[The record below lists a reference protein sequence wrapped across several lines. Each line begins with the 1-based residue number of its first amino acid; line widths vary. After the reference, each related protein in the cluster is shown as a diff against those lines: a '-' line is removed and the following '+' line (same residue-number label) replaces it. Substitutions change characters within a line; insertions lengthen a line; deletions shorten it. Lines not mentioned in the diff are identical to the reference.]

1 VKASPAHQRE
11 LLTLASLD
19 TRGAQLRHAL
29 ATLPQ
34 IARIQAMQARDNET
48 RRSLAERTGRLEDV
62 RTELGRIESDVSVVE
77 KRLTRDRDRLQTAS
91 AAKDIAALE
100 SEITSLVKRRGDLE
114 DIELTL
120 MERIEGIESEVAAAQ
135 AERDEVVASLGT
147 LAEERDAQAEKLRD
161 KQEALARDRADLVT
175 TLPEDLVELY
185 EKQRTRYGVGAALL
199 RGKVSEGSGVALT
212 ESDLSWIRASAP
224 DEVVL
229 CPDSGCILVR
239 GEESTLA

>member
-1 VKASPAHQRE
+1 MNATPADQRQ

-29 ATLPQ
+29 ATLPH
-34 IARIQAMQARDNET
+34 IAKIQAMQARDNST
-48 RRSLAERTGRLEDV
+48 RRALAEKVGRLEDV
-62 RTELGRIESDVSVVE
+62 RTELGRIESDVTVVE
-77 KRLTRDRDRLQTAS
+77 KRLARDRDRLQTAS
-91 AAKDIAALE
+91 SAKDIVALE
-100 SEITSLVKRRGDLE
+100 GEITSLVKRRGDLE

-120 MERIEGIESEVAAAQ
+120 MERIEGIEGEVAAAQ
-135 AERDEVVASLGT
+135 AERDEVVAALAA

-161 KQEALARDRADLVT
+161 KQDALARDRASLVT

-185 EKQRTRYGVGAALL
+185 EKQRARYGVGAALL
-199 RGKVSEGSGVALT
+199 RGKVSEGSGVTLT
-212 ESDLSWIRASAP
+212 ESDLSWIRATAP

>member
-1 VKASPAHQRE
+1 MKASPAHQRE

-48 RRSLAERTGRLEDV
+48 RRALAERAGRLEDV
-62 RTELGRIESDVSVVE
+62 RTELGRIESDVGVVE

-120 MERIEGIESEVAAAQ
+120 MERIEGIEAEVAAAQ
-135 AERDEVVASLGT
+135 AERDEVVASLTT
-147 LAEERDAQAEKLRD
+147 LAEERIAQAEKLRD
-161 KQEALARDRADLVT
+161 KQEALARDRAGLVT

-185 EKQRTRYGVGAALL
+185 EKQRIRYGVGAALL

>member
-19 TRGAQLRHAL
+19 TRGAQLRHAIK
-29 ATLPQ
+29 TLPQ

-48 RRSLAERTGRLEDV
+48 RRTLAEGAGRLEDV
-62 RTELGRIESDVSVVE
+62 RTELGRIESDVTVVE
-77 KRLTRDRDRLQTAS
+77 KRLARDRDRLQTAS
-91 AAKDIAALE
+91 SAKDIAALE
-100 SEITSLVKRRGDLE
+100 GEITSLVKRRGDLE
-114 DIELTL
+114 DIQLTL
-120 MERIEGIESEVAAAQ
+120 MERIEGIEAEVAVAQ
-135 AERDEVVASLGT
+135 GERDEVVASLGT

-161 KQEALARDRADLVT
+161 KQEALARDRASLVT
-175 TLPEDLVELY
+175 TLPEELVDLY
-185 EKQRTRYGVGAALL
+185 EKQRSRYGVGAALL

>member
-1 VKASPAHQRE
+1 MKASPAHQRE

-77 KRLTRDRDRLQTAS
+77 KRLIRDRDRLQTAS

-161 KQEALARDRADLVT
+161 KQEALVRDRADLVT

-185 EKQRTRYGVGAALL
+185 EKQRARYGVGAALL

>member
-1 VKASPAHQRE
+1 MKASPAHQRE

-147 LAEERDAQAEKLRD
+147 LPEERDAQAEKLRD

-185 EKQRTRYGVGAALL
+185 EKQRARYGVGAALL

>member
-1 VKASPAHQRE
+1 MKASPAHQRE

-48 RRSLAERTGRLEDV
+48 RRGLAERTGRLEDV

-100 SEITSLVKRRGDLE
+100 SEISSLVKRRGDLE

-120 MERIEGIESEVAAAQ
+120 MERIEGIEAEVAAAR
-135 AERDEVVASLGT
+135 AERDEVIASLTT

-185 EKQRTRYGVGAALL
+185 DKQRARYGVGAALL

>member
-1 VKASPAHQRE
+1 MKASPAHQRE

-48 RRSLAERTGRLEDV
+48 RRGLAERTGRLEDV

-100 SEITSLVKRRGDLE
+100 SEISSLVKRRGDLE

-120 MERIEGIESEVAAAQ
+120 MERIEGIEAEVAAART
-135 AERDEVVASLGT
+135 ERDEVVASLTT

-185 EKQRTRYGVGAALL
+185 DKQRARYGVGAALL

>member
-1 VKASPAHQRE
+1 MKASPAHQRE

-120 MERIEGIESEVAAAQ
+120 MERIEGIESEVAAAR

-161 KQEALARDRADLVT
+161 KQEALGRDRADLVT

-185 EKQRTRYGVGAALL
+185 EKQRARYGVGAALV

>member
-1 VKASPAHQRE
+1 M
-11 LLTLASLD
+11 TLASLD

-48 RRSLAERTGRLEDV
+48 RRALAERAGRLEDV
-62 RTELGRIESDVSVVE
+62 RTELGRIESDVGVVE

-120 MERIEGIESEVAAAQ
+120 MERIEGIEAEVAAAQ
-135 AERDEVVASLGT
+135 AERDEVVASLTT
-147 LAEERDAQAEKLRD
+147 LAEERIAQAEKLRD
-161 KQEALARDRADLVT
+161 KQEALARDRAGLVT

-185 EKQRTRYGVGAALL
+185 EKQRIRYGVGAALL

>member
-1 VKASPAHQRE
+1 MKASPAHQRE

-135 AERDEVVASLGT
+135 VERDEVVASLGT

-185 EKQRTRYGVGAALL
+185 EKQRARYGVGAALL

>member
-1 VKASPAHQRE
+1 MKASPAHQRE

-62 RTELGRIESDVSVVE
+62 RTELGRIESDVGVVE

-185 EKQRTRYGVGAALL
+185 EKQRARYGVGAALL

>member
-77 KRLTRDRDRLQTAS
+77 KRLIRDRDRLQTAS

-161 KQEALARDRADLVT
+161 KQEALVRDRADLVT

-185 EKQRTRYGVGAALL
+185 EKQRARYGVGAALL

>member
-1 VKASPAHQRE
+1 MKASPAHQRE

-185 EKQRTRYGVGAALL
+185 EKQRARYGVGAALL

>member
-1 VKASPAHQRE
+1 MKASPAHQRE

-175 TLPEDLVELY
+175 MLPEDLVELY
-185 EKQRTRYGVGAALL
+185 EKQRARYGVGAALL

>member
-1 VKASPAHQRE
+1 MKASPAHQRE

-48 RRSLAERTGRLEDV
+48 RRSLAERRGRLEDV

-161 KQEALARDRADLVT
+161 KQEALARDRADLVP

-185 EKQRTRYGVGAALL
+185 EKQRARYGVGAALL

>member
-1 VKASPAHQRE
+1 MKASPAHQRE

-161 KQEALARDRADLVT
+161 KQEALARDRADLVP

-185 EKQRTRYGVGAALL
+185 EKQRARYGVGAALL

>member
-185 EKQRTRYGVGAALL
+185 EKQRARYGVGAALL

>member
-1 VKASPAHQRE
+1 MKASPAHQRE

-147 LAEERDAQAEKLRD
+147 LAEERDAQAQKLRD

-185 EKQRTRYGVGAALL
+185 EKQRARYGVGAALL

>member
-1 VKASPAHQRE
+1 MKASPAHQRE

-62 RTELGRIESDVSVVE
+62 RTELGRIESDVGVVE

-135 AERDEVVASLGT
+135 AERDEVVAALGT

-185 EKQRTRYGVGAALL
+185 EKQRARYGVGAALL

>member
-1 VKASPAHQRE
+1 MKASPAHQRE

-62 RTELGRIESDVSVVE
+62 RTELGRIESDVGVVE

-147 LAEERDAQAEKLRD
+147 LAEERDAQAEKLRG

-185 EKQRTRYGVGAALL
+185 EKQRARYGVGAALL

>member
-1 VKASPAHQRE
+1 MKASPAHQRE

-91 AAKDIAALE
+91 GAKDIAALE

-185 EKQRTRYGVGAALL
+185 EKQRARYGVGAALL

>member
-1 VKASPAHQRE
+1 MKASPAHQRE

-161 KQEALARDRADLVT
+161 KQEALGRDRADLVT

-185 EKQRTRYGVGAALL
+185 EKQRARYGVGAALL

>member
-1 VKASPAHQRE
+1 MKASPAHQRE

-48 RRSLAERTGRLEDV
+48 RRALAERAGRLEDV
-62 RTELGRIESDVSVVE
+62 RTELGRIESDVGVVE

-120 MERIEGIESEVAAAQ
+120 MERIEGIEAEVAAAQ
-135 AERDEVVASLGT
+135 AERDEVVASLTT
-147 LAEERDAQAEKLRD
+147 LAEERIGQAEKLRD
-161 KQEALARDRADLVT
+161 KQEALARDRAGLVT

-185 EKQRTRYGVGAALL
+185 EKQRIRYGVGAALL

>member
-1 VKASPAHQRE
+1 MKASPAHQRE

-62 RTELGRIESDVSVVE
+62 RTELGRVESDVGVVE

-185 EKQRTRYGVGAALL
+185 EKQRARYGVGAALL

>member
-1 VKASPAHQRE
+1 MKASPAHQRE

-120 MERIEGIESEVAAAQ
+120 MERIEGIDSEVAAAQ

-185 EKQRTRYGVGAALL
+185 EKQRARYGVGAALL